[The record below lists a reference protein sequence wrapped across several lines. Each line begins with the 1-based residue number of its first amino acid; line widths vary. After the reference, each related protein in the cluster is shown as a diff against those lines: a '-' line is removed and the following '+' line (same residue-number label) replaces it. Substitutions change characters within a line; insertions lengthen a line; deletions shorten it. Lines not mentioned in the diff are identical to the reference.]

1 MVCSLLNAAST
12 MFRADVLRMFRCAV
26 VFALAWFAVSAA
38 RPASAQG
45 IPEPVILPE
54 RLSLEASLGVLRAQ
68 GLDVLLAEAQVHG
81 AEGDVGIAG
90 AVPNP
95 SVSVGY
101 GRVFTYNPNDQQCSL
116 APGTSAAVAPHCD
129 DNQYQGSISDQAAIE
144 DSLSGKRSLR
154 LKVAQAALAAAKLSR
169 TDALRTLGFQVKATY
184 VAVAEAQRT
193 LAFAKQTQDA
203 FVRTF
208 DLFKRRSMSG
218 AINDGELA
226 RVETQKL
233 EADQAVDQAADA
245 LRQARFGLAFLL
257 GVRGPV
263 PDFTVDD
270 HELDF
275 VVPPLL
281 ADVDVPRLLRMAF
294 EHRPDLRATGYQRAS
309 AQASVDLSRRQ
320 RFPDVALSVGY
331 TQTGFGGAGTNAPLQ
346 PPTLSVSLSAP
357 IPVFYQMQG
366 EIRKAEANRDAQSLN
381 QAKATAQVVND
392 VSGAMSSFQSSR
404 ALVERMEAGGLLRSA
419 TTALAITRLQYDKGA
434 ATLMDLLDAQRAFIA
449 TNVEYF
455 QDLANYR
462 TAVFGLEQAVGMEFR

>member
-1 MVCSLLNAAST
+1 
-12 MFRADVLRMFRCAV
+12 MFRSDALRRFRRGV
-26 VFALAWFAVSAA
+26 ALALALAFAVSAA
-38 RPASAQG
+38 RPAGAEG
-45 IPEPVILPE
+45 VPEPVTLPE
-54 RLSLEASLGVLRAQ
+54 RLSLDASLRVLRAQ
-68 GLDVLLAEAQVHG
+68 GLDVLLAEAQVRG

-101 GRVFTYNPNDQQCSL
+101 GRVFTYSPNDQQCSL
-116 APGTSAAVAPHCD
+116 APGTSAAFAPHCD

-154 LKVAQAALAAAKLSR
+154 LKVARAALAAARLSR
-169 TDALRTLGFQVKATY
+169 TDALRTLEFQVKAAY
-184 VAVAEAQRT
+184 VAVAEAQRG
-193 LAFAKQTQDA
+193 LAFAKETQDA

-208 DLFKRRSMSG
+208 DLFKTRSRSG

-233 EADQAVDQAADA
+233 EADQAVDQAGDA

-257 GVRGPV
+257 GARGPV
-263 PDFTVDD
+263 PDFSVDD
-270 HELDF
+270 HVLDF
-275 VVPPLL
+275 AVPPSV
-281 ADVDVPRLLRMAF
+281 VDIDAPRLLRMAF
-294 EHRPDLRATGYQRAS
+294 EHAS

-320 RFPDVALSVGY
+320 RFPDVALTVGY
-331 TQTGFGGAGTNAPLQ
+331 TQTGWGGAGTNAPLQ

-366 EIRKAEANRDAQSLN
+366 EIRKAEANYDAQSLN

-392 VSGAMSSFQSSR
+392 VSAAMSSFQSSR
-404 ALVERMEAGGLLRSA
+404 ALVERMETGGLLRSA

-449 TNVEYF
+449 INVEYF